1 MGICCFSLSSVVNT
15 VNGDGSY
22 VGFITIDVPIDTVSE
37 RYLRRSLAG
46 AEEDGAVL
54 IVTNLDTLG
63 GLLGSTRDTVE
74 SILNSNVPVAVAVSA
89 PLGKTEKIVVI
100 SGGGGGDSGGT
111 AASRLTRDVTS
122 IMAELPSVVEI
133 LTGIDISSTLK
144 NLTAFK
150 TENGS
155 DGNQQMPESESDE
168 TPLN

>member
-1 MGICCFSLSSVVNT
+1 MGICCFFLSSVVNT
-15 VNGDGSY
+15 VNGDGPY

-37 RYLRRSLAG
+37 RYLSRSLTG

-89 PLGKTEKIVVI
+89 PLTKTEKIVMI
-100 SGGGGGDSGGT
+100 SGGGGGGWGGDSGGT

-122 IMAELPSVVEI
+122 IMAELPSVVEV

-144 NLTAFK
+144 T
-150 TENGS
+150 
-155 DGNQQMPESESDE
+155 
-168 TPLN
+168 